1 LAIVFPLGI
10 LILFLALDNLFDSPF
25 FQTLFL
31 ARQGAVFVFIL
42 MFDFH
47 SFQFLCK
54 GSLPRF
60 SSKIYLTNGLI
71 LVTCGP
77 FVPL

>member
-1 LAIVFPLGI
+1 LAIAFPLGI
-10 LILFLALDNLFDSPF
+10 LILFLALDNLFDFPF
-25 FQTLFL
+25 FELFFL
-31 ARQGAVFVFIL
+31 ASQGAVFVFIL

-60 SSKIYLTNGLI
+60 TSKLFLTNGLI

-77 FVPL
+77 YVPL